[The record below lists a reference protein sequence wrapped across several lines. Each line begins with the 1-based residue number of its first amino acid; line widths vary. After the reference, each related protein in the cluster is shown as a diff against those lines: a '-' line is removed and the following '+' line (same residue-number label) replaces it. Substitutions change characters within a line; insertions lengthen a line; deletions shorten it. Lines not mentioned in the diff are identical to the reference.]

1 MTAPSD
7 EPEVTRGDRF
17 IKTAVE
23 ILRETGRT
31 DFTVQ
36 EVVARSKT
44 SLRAFYQHFSSKDE
58 LLLALFDRTIS
69 QSVLTWRA
77 ETNGLDSTSALKL
90 LLDRISQQPESSTQ
104 DSLNRALGLYNQHLA
119 ETRPREYA
127 RVLSPLHQ
135 LIRDIVGQGITEGV
149 FNPGLDVA
157 ASAAIVMQTMVGAQ
171 RLHWLGTELNG
182 TPVDAGQL
190 YDFLS
195 RALGIRDTDDDAGPP
210 SLAELFAQIGLR
222 AGSRNGEFAMTMPV
236 SPNVVN
242 TSGALQGGLIATLVD
257 VAGGQYGLDFLQ
269 PGTTMTTADLF
280 VRYLRPIRQGAAF
293 AVPRMLR
300 AGRRAMVMQ
309 IDIYGDGDDEVAA
322 TATVNFAIINGA
334 TPKGLRADI

>member
-7 EPEVTRGDRF
+7 GVEVTRGDRF

-36 EVVARSKT
+36 EIVARSKT

-69 QSVLTWRA
+69 QSVLSWRA
-77 ETNGLDSTSALKL
+77 EAAGLDSTSALKL
-90 LLDRISQQPESSTQ
+90 LIDRINQQPESSTQ

-135 LIRDIVGQGITEGV
+135 LVRDIVGQGITEGV

-157 ASAAIVMQTMVGAQ
+157 ASAAIVMQAIMGAQ

-182 TPVDAGQL
+182 APVDTGQL
-190 YDFLS
+190 YDFLT
-195 RALGIRDTDDDAGPP
+195 RALGIRETDDEISKPT
-210 SLAELFAQIGLR
+210 LAELFAQIGLR

-236 SPNVVN
+236 SPHVVN

-257 VAGGQYGLDFLQ
+257 VAGGQFGLDFLQ

-280 VRYLRPIRQGAAF
+280 VRYLRPIRQGAAL

-309 IDIYGDGDDEVAA
+309 VDIYGDGEDEVAA
-322 TATVNFAIINGA
+322 TATVNFAIIDGA
-334 TPKGLRADI
+334 TPKGLRADT